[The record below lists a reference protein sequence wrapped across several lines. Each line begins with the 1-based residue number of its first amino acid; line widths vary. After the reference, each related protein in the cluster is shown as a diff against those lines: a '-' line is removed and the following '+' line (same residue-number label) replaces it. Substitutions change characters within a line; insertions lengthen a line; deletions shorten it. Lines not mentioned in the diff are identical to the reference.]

1 MAGVAFIV
9 ATVGIPL
16 YVSYKTCKK
25 VFKGLIGPKIMG
37 ILFTLGSMFSFFAF
51 AVVPYLG
58 GQFSDLLGSLPKWAY
73 ITAAFFT
80 AQAVFTAVGVTGG
93 LLGGAF
99 GRLFSGSGGKEYRLA
114 ADKFSGTSKEAKKVR
129 VAIKEQENRFH
140 QKNIEEDRRLFKEV
154 LISLIEQCRGREEFM
169 YWLKEAVNLP
179 ESLWNQGKYKILSA
193 LAYQR
198 PWSQRRIN
206 LQRKIARAGLS
217 YQH

>member
-1 MAGVAFIV
+1 M
-9 ATVGIPL
+9 
-16 YVSYKTCKK
+16 
-25 VFKGLIGPKIMG
+25 
-37 ILFTLGSMFSFFAF
+37 
-51 AVVPYLG
+51 
-58 GQFSDLLGSLPKWAY
+58 
-73 ITAAFFT
+73 
-80 AQAVFTAVGVTGG
+80 
-93 LLGGAF
+93 
-99 GRLFSGSGGKEYRLA
+99 
-114 ADKFSGTSKEAKKVR
+114 R

-198 PWSQRRIN
+198 AVESTADKFTAQN
-206 LQRKIARAGLS
+206 SAQGLS